1 MDPGNWATDL
11 AGGSQFGYSLLW
23 VLLMSNIMALLLQSL
38 SARLGIVRNRDLA
51 QANRETYPKYINFA
65 LYILAEIA
73 IAATDLA
80 EILGMAIGLQLLT
93 GMPLIYGVLITALDT
108 FLLMALQ
115 RLGIRKLEAFIIGLI
130 FIIAM
135 SFLIQIIVAKPDAG
149 EIVSGFVPHIENDT
163 ALYIAIGIIGATVMP
178 HNLYLHSALVQT
190 RKFKTD
196 AAGIKKALKLNF
208 IDSAVALNMAFLVN
222 AAILILAATV
232 FFKTGRSDVGE
243 IKQAYELLPQHLGS
257 GIAAKLFA
265 VALIAAGQSSTV
277 TGTLAGQIVM
287 EGYLRLRINPIVRR
301 LITRLIAIVP
311 AALVILINGEEDVDR
326 LLIFSQ
332 VVLSMQLGFAIIPLI
347 HFVSDKKTMGQFA
360 IKPWLKVASWLITV
374 VLVYL
379 NAWMVAEEISGYF
392 QSPGNIF
399 WKILIVIGLLLI
411 IVLLYYTI
419 VLPFKKTTPPK
430 NITIH
435 DEPQTLQIA
444 PISRYRKIAI
454 TLDFGDQDEKVINH
468 ALAQGSPDCTYLLI
482 HITES
487 VAGTANYTESVDNE
501 TLTDSKY
508 LNQYVQQLTAA
519 GYKAEARL
527 GFGKTAQS
535 IANIVQSSGC
545 DLLVIGAHG
554 HKGIKDFIYGE
565 TINNLRHLVNIPVLV
580 VQG

>member
-1 MDPGNWATDL
+1 
-11 AGGSQFGYSLLW
+11 
-23 VLLMSNIMALLLQSL
+23 
-38 SARLGIVRNRDLA
+38 
-51 QANRETYPKYINFA
+51 
-65 LYILAEIA
+65 
-73 IAATDLA
+73 
-80 EILGMAIGLQLLT
+80 
-93 GMPLIYGVLITALDT
+93 
-108 FLLMALQ
+108 
-115 RLGIRKLEAFIIGLI
+115 
-130 FIIAM
+130 
-135 SFLIQIIVAKPDAG
+135 
-149 EIVSGFVPHIENDT
+149 
-163 ALYIAIGIIGATVMP
+163 
-178 HNLYLHSALVQT
+178 
-190 RKFKTD
+190 
-196 AAGIKKALKLNF
+196 
-208 IDSAVALNMAFLVN
+208 
-222 AAILILAATV
+222 
-232 FFKTGRSDVGE
+232 
-243 IKQAYELLPQHLGS
+243 
-257 GIAAKLFA
+257 
-265 VALIAAGQSSTV
+265 
-277 TGTLAGQIVM
+277 
-287 EGYLRLRINPIVRR
+287 
-301 LITRLIAIVP
+301 
-311 AALVILINGEEDVDR
+311 
-326 LLIFSQ
+326 
-332 VVLSMQLGFAIIPLI
+332 
-347 HFVSDKKTMGQFA
+347 MGQFA